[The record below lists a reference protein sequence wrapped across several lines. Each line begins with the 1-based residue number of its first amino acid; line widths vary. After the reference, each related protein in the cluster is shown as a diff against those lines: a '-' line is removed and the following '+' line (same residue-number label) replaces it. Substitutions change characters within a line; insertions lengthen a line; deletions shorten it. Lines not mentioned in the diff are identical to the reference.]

1 MLSTWISIAAKALAA
16 HKFRSLLT
24 IVSITIGAFAIV
36 LMSSLAQS
44 GLATLRQGVEEV
56 GGGRML
62 LVAPDKPDRAADRAA
77 TRVRRGFTRAEV
89 ERLLEGVPHIARH
102 TLYAT
107 LGMKDVAADNGRQ
120 DRTDIVAADSR
131 FIEVYNMPV
140 ARGRAFTAEED
151 RDHARLCLAGP
162 KLAGRLWDG
171 DPLGKVVTVGAL
183 RCRVIG
189 VLADNDRFGIGMGFD
204 WVDLLV
210 APLEAVAELDPRARE
225 EATILIHTEAPTA
238 NEIVKRTLNA
248 RLLHSHQG
256 IDDFTFLDL
265 SGQMAK
271 FDGMFLIMQLIVG
284 LIASVALVIG
294 GVGVMNIMLVSV
306 SERVREIGIRRA
318 LGATPGDI
326 SAQFLSEAVLLSAIG
341 GLTGVLGGISV
352 AVLAS
357 HLIHGALPG
366 WIGEVSIPAVL
377 AALTVSAGV
386 GVAFGWVPARRAAR
400 LDPITAMR
408 R

>member
-1 MLSTWISIAAKALAA
+1 MLSTWLGVAAKALSA

-36 LMSSLAQS
+36 VMSSLAQS
-44 GLATLRQGVEEV
+44 GLATLRRGFEEV

-62 LVAPDKPDRAADRAA
+62 VISPKEPERAAAKAA
-77 TRVRRGFTRAEV
+77 SRRQGGFTRAETQ
-89 ERLLEGVPHIARH
+89 RLLEGVPRIARH
-102 TLYAT
+102 TLYTT
-107 LGMKDVAADNGRQ
+107 LGVKDIAADDGRQ

-131 FIEVYNMPV
+131 FIEAYRMPV
-140 ARGRAFTAEED
+140 ARGRAFTEEED

-162 KLAGRLWDG
+162 KLASRLWEG
-171 DPLGKVVTVGAL
+171 DPIGRGVTVGAL

-189 VLADNDRFGIGMGFD
+189 VLTDTHRFGIGMGFD

-210 APLEAVAELDPRARE
+210 VPLQTAAEADPA
-225 EATILIHTEAPTA
+225 AAAQASILIHTDDAGA
-238 NEIVKRTLNA
+238 NEVVKRSLNA
-248 RLLHSHQG
+248 RLLASHHG
-256 IDDFTFLDL
+256 IDDFTFLDF
-265 SGQMAK
+265 SGIMAK
-271 FDGMFLIMQLIVG
+271 FDGVFLIMQLLVG

-326 SAQFLSEAVLLSAIG
+326 SAQFLCEAVLLSGIG
-341 GLTGVLGGISV
+341 GALGVLSGAAV
-352 AVLAS
+352 AALAS
-357 HLIHGALPG
+357 RLVQGALPG
-366 WIGEVSIPAVL
+366 WVGEVSIPAAV
-377 AALTVSAGV
+377 AALVVSAGV
-386 GVAFGWVPARRAAR
+386 GVVFGWVPARRAGR